1 LSASRDRSKIEIPL
15 FVHKLTKAALLVS
28 ELGRI
33 GPDGNVLSGTFLP
46 LSEIEFPDGEEARL
60 ERWDASGGPL
70 FAATPVLQLNL
81 LVPEWLAAREGL
93 I

>member
-1 LSASRDRSKIEIPL
+1 MTRSRDKTEVSL
-15 FVHKLTKAALLVS
+15 FVHKITKAALLVS

-33 GPDGNVLSGTFLP
+33 GPDGNVLGGTFLP
-46 LSEIEFPDGEEARL
+46 LSEIEFPDGEEEKL

-70 FAATPVLQLNL
+70 FASSPAVQLNVL
-81 LVPEWLAAREGL
+81 LPEWLAEREGL